1 MDANPNSI
9 MFSLPSHATAAVQTV
24 NPAIMSKPV

>member
-9 MFSLPSHATAAVQTV
+9 MFSRPSHATAAVQIV
-24 NPAIMSKPV
+24 IPAIMLRPV